1 MILGRGNLVMSGL
14 QIPAQVAMMQQQQ
27 AALLKLRIDIAVGI
41 HRDLVAR
48 SVNLDS
54 ESWRGYTADWR
65 ARIAEEAVAN
75 ADALLAAVGIMV
87 KVNGKDAGNEGS

>member
-1 MILGRGNLVMSGL
+1 VMSGL

-41 HRDLVAR
+41 HRDLVSR
-48 SVNLDS
+48 SVNLDSESWRGDS

-65 ARIAEEAVAN
+65 ARIAEESVAN
-75 ADALLAAVGIMV
+75 ADALLAAVGIVV